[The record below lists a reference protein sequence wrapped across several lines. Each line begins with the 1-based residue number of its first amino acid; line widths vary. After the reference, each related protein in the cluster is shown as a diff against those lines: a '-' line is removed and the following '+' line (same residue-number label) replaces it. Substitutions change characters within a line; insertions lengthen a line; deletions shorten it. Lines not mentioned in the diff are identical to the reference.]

1 MECLLEAD
9 AEVDDGSLHDVT
21 RELRI
26 DKMRVLM
33 KHGHRVDYPS
43 DRHEGRSALAELCL
57 KAVDSNPTPKQLEKT
72 IQFLI
77 TNDAKIGLRNVSGKT
92 IFHYALDSS
101 NPSLILTALLKLM
114 WEHINS
120 DAFLYKDATYTY
132 SLTKYVEKN
141 LFTGPQSQ
149 KQDILSLLRKKQAL
163 DRFWAHDILVT
174 QPDDY
179 CNGPPHIEE
188 EVLTQ
193 KKRQKRMSEMREDAM
208 HMLDLKRMTAIKEVE
223 IHEITA
229 QGEIQITR
237 EKARVDRELL
247 KEKANT
253 QLQITENAFHQ
264 SSHHV
269 SHRQQSELS
278 HQKALEDVKM
288 NSARLLMQEETDTE
302 RGKNMM
308 QIEYLHNKIEI
319 ENGGHRQRLAIEEQ
333 AADNMDRV
341 NARGHERE
349 LARMK
354 MQKQLLGQQQQLAG
368 SSLGAPW
375 PGQRQIGF
383 VSDLD

>member
-1 MECLLEAD
+1 
-9 AEVDDGSLHDVT
+9 
-21 RELRI
+21 
-26 DKMRVLM
+26 
-33 KHGHRVDYPS
+33 
-43 DRHEGRSALAELCL
+43 
-57 KAVDSNPTPKQLEKT
+57 
-72 IQFLI
+72 
-77 TNDAKIGLRNVSGKT
+77 
-92 IFHYALDSS
+92 
-101 NPSLILTALLKLM
+101 M

-120 DAFLYKDATYTY
+120 DVFLYKDATYTY

-188 EVLTQ
+188 EVVTQ
-193 KKRQKRMSEMREDAM
+193 KKRQKRMSEMREDAV

-223 IHEITA
+223 IHDITA
-229 QGEIQITR
+229 QGEIQITK
-237 EKARVDRELL
+237 EKARVERELL
-247 KEKANT
+247 REKAT
-253 QLQITENAFHQ
+253 MQLQIAENAFHQ
-264 SSHHV
+264 SSRHV
-269 SHRQQSELS
+269 SNRQQSELS
-278 HQKALEDVKM
+278 HQKALEDAKVH
-288 NSARLLMQEETDTE
+288 SARLLMQEETESE
-302 RGKNMM
+302 RSKNMM

-319 ENGGHRQRLAIEEQ
+319 ENVGHRQRLAIEEQ

-341 NARGHERE
+341 NARGHDRE

-368 SSLGAPW
+368 SSLGGPW
-375 PGQRQIGF
+375 SGQRQIGF